1 MHVRAAD
8 GMRRRRVYG
17 LLYGGCAVF
26 GAAFGV
32 AWWAYYGDAVL
43 GGFFLGLAALS
54 VLSYYLVTQPM
65 RLRAKRDAERE
76 ATAAVELEPA
86 SSADSADSQVKAT
99 GYAPPGLGPASGE
112 IIVERP
118 KGYYVAVYR
127 RYRILIDG
135 RKVGA
140 VKRGE
145 TLRTTVTAGPH
156 TVAARIDWSGSPAVE
171 VNVPPGGQV
180 ALDVEPSND
189 PFAGMLSSDK
199 MLTLRLKP

>member
-1 MHVRAAD
+1 
-8 GMRRRRVYG
+8 MRQRRVYA
-17 LLYGGCAVF
+17 LIYGGSAAF
-26 GAAFGV
+26 SAAFGV

-43 GGFFLGLAALS
+43 GGFFLVLAALS

-65 RLRAKRDAERE
+65 RLRAKRDAARE

-86 SSADSADSQVKAT
+86 SSIDSGKSQVKAT
-99 GYAPPGLGPASGE
+99 GYAPPELGTTSGE
-112 IIVERP
+112 IIVGRP

-140 VKRGE
+140 LKRGE
-145 TLRTTVTAGPH
+145 TLRTTVTAGSH

-171 VNVPPGGQV
+171 VNVAPGGRV
-180 ALDVEPSND
+180 ALDVEPSSD
-189 PFAGMLSSDK
+189 PFAGMFSTDK
-199 MLTLRLKP
+199 MLTLRVKP